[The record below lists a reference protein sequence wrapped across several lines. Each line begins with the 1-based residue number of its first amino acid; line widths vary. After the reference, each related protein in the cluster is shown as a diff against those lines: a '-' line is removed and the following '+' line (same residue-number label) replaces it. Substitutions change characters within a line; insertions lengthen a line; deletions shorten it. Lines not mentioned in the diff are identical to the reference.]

1 MSVGAKLRFLR
12 PHRTL
17 IPSNYMSKFVWLG
30 GERSS
35 APPNPTLTLITD
47 VILGQTIPG
56 DAGRG
61 ARAKP
66 DRANEIILYLHNIV
80 SSIQW
85 FNLTDASW
93 SGAKAHPDQASV
105 RLNYWYSDR
114 MCVKKVHG
122 LETCSR
128 APKQTTKN

>member
-1 MSVGAKLRFLR
+1 MKIR
-12 PHRTL
+12 
-17 IPSNYMSKFVWLG
+17 ICLG
-30 GERSS
+30 
-35 APPNPTLTLITD
+35 NNKVNIN
-47 VILGQTIPG
+47 V
-56 DAGRG
+56 
-61 ARAKP
+61 KP

-122 LETCSR
+122 LETCFFWSKLPTLR
-128 APKQTTKN
+128 PKVRFPGQ

>member
-1 MSVGAKLRFLR
+1 MILSLVY
-12 PHRTL
+12 
-17 IPSNYMSKFVWLG
+17 SFVPAFHCSTRYHG
-30 GERSS
+30 K
-35 APPNPTLTLITD
+35 T
-47 VILGQTIPG
+47 
-56 DAGRG
+56 
-61 ARAKP
+61 

-122 LETCSR
+122 LETCFFWSKLPTLR
-128 APKQTTKN
+128 PKVRFPGQ